1 MAYFDSEKNKAL
13 WEKRMAGLRS
23 ERDRRKLE
31 GYKPNMVGDDTVTE
45 ASGKNPNVRVI
56 TLKELMAKE
65 AARHAAEKAMESPE
79 KKIVKRRTK
88 ELQMGTMSK

>member
-13 WEKRMAGLRS
+13 WEKRMVGLRG

-31 GYKPNMVGDDTVTE
+31 GYKPDMAGDNAVME
-45 ASGKNPNVRVI
+45 AAGKNPNVRVI

-79 KKIVKRRTK
+79 KKVVKRRTK
-88 ELQMGTMSK
+88 ELQMGAMSK